1 MMTELLLLFCQFQ
14 YFSVFGY
21 YIVVSLRAVR
31 QETARTVFYTAL
43 YIFKIASALITQRV
57 QRAVTEQAVKVFR
70 IFDLVARKIL
80 TFFVLKKFIVFAHL
94 RFLLMYLIKAF
105 KIPNIFH

>member
-70 IFDLVARKIL
+70 IFDLVARK
-80 TFFVLKKFIVFAHL
+80 KFIVFTHIC
-94 RFLLMYLIKAF
+94 FLLMYLIKAF